1 MNFVYDIANNE
12 HNRITFDYDDEA
24 RERLEAK
31 VEGNEVFLYA
41 NREGMLTLAK
51 VLLKM
56 AHGSYSNGFHV
67 HLRKDFDAS
76 NPETLAIVLSTDTE

>member
-1 MNFVYDIANNE
+1 MKFVYDIADNG
-12 HNRITFDYDDEA
+12 HNKMTFDYDEEA

-31 VEGNEVFLYA
+31 IEGDNVVLYA
-41 NREGMLTLAK
+41 NKEGMVTLAK
-51 VLLKM
+51 TLLKM

-76 NPETLAIVLSTDTE
+76 NPETIAIVLATDAE

>member
-1 MNFVYDIANNE
+1 MTFVYDITDNR
-12 HNRITFDYDDEA
+12 HNKMTFDYDDEA

-31 VEGNEVFLYA
+31 VEGDNVFLYA
-41 NREGMLTLAK
+41 NKEGMVTLAK
-51 VLLKM
+51 ALLKM

-76 NPETLAIVLSTDTE
+76 NPETITIVLANDTE